1 MKNTQL
7 PSGIWP
13 YHEIEDGASWGLY
26 AMSKVEEF
34 FEKRGIKNEKIM

>member
-26 AMSKVEEF
+26 AMSRVEEF
-34 FEKRGIKNEKIM
+34 LAKKE